1 MKKILFILLI
11 IPFLCSAQKA
21 NFKLQSDA
29 SFLLENGN
37 KFYVIETEG
46 TQSDLYKKVL
56 SSITKIYVSPK
67 NVISKVENDMISVN
81 GISDDF
87 FTYSGMMGVKIPIS
101 MQYNLQ
107 FQFKDGKIRID
118 APTLI
123 RIFTDSNQD
132 IKPISGW
139 LNAQGVFK
147 KGNANPKKQY
157 VIDAFNNEL
166 NGLINSILDFKAEEK
181 W

>member
-29 SFLLENGN
+29 SFLLDNGN
-37 KFYVIETEG
+37 KYYVMEAKG
-46 TQSDLYKKVL
+46 SQSDLYKKVL

-67 NVISKVENDMISVN
+67 NVISKVENDMISIN
-81 GISDDF
+81 GISEDF
-87 FTYSGMMGVKIPIS
+87 LTYNGMMGVKVLFS

-107 FQFKDGKIRID
+107 FQFKDEKIRVD

-123 RIFTDSNQD
+123 RLFTNNNQD

-139 LNAQGVFK
+139 LNAQSVFK
-147 KGNANPKKQY
+147 KGNPNPKKQY
-157 VIDAFNNEL
+157 VIDAFNNNL
-166 NGLINSILDFKAEEK
+166 NSLIDSILDFKAEEN